1 MYDLPSGA
9 GQGPDIVQDVRAPQQ
24 GNHVAASQGSK
35 NGQCGKRN
43 AHGVTGR
50 INNPAQIVDEGDTE
64 FGEPDQPCAVTNA
77 ASVLGEYPWQA
88 ALLKKEE
95 YDNVYV
101 CGGSLIDSSHI
112 LTAAHCV
119 KHLQP
124 GEIRARLGEWDVNN
138 DGEFFPNIEF
148 DVVSISIHPEFY
160 SGNLYNDIAIIKLG
174 GFVDFPR
181 NPHISPVC
189 LPDTFQASKLVES
202 CIFILNLFRTLRD
215 SVAM

>member
-1 MYDLPSGA
+1 MVSLTS
-9 GQGPDIVQDVRAPQQ
+9 
-24 GNHVAASQGSK
+24 H
-35 NGQCGKRN
+35 
-43 AHGVTGR
+43 
-50 INNPAQIVDEGDTE
+50 
-64 FGEPDQPCAVTNA
+64 CAVTNA

-160 SGNLYNDIAIIKLG
+160 SGNLY
-174 GFVDFPR
+174 PR

-189 LPDTFQASKLVES
+189 LPDTFKACKLVS
-202 CIFILNLFRTLRD
+202 RCIFILNLFRTLRD

>member
-138 DGEFFPNIEF
+138 DGEFFPNILSLMFSASPSTRSSTPVTCTMTSLSSSWAVLSTSLEILTF
-148 DVVSISIHPEFY
+148 LQCVFLIHSRLVNWLKAAF
-160 SGNLYNDIAIIKLG
+160 LY
-174 GFVDFPR
+174 
-181 NPHISPVC
+181 
-189 LPDTFQASKLVES
+189 
-202 CIFILNLFRTLRD
+202 
-215 SVAM
+215 